1 MSATTSTAATST
13 ATLTA
18 LQQALTPKTGMQRIP
33 LSLETWQ
40 NPNTTSSKKLLNM
53 YAEKQPDDARVAAA
67 LLSTPGFTV
76 FMNVGTGPIRAI
88 NDDDPG
94 AIYVVSGTHFWLV
107 NAGSGTATDLGD
119 IGVAYSPFSDD
130 YLFYTIA
137 VGPTAAV
144 VCSPPYAYVSVGG
157 GPVAQITTTWPD
169 YGASSV
175 AFLDGYYV
183 FTGQGAPQ
191 FFFIT
196 KLADPT
202 AVDALDFAALD
213 AFPNA
218 MFKVER
224 LGTDLWFAGASGW
237 EIWYDAGNADFP
249 FRRRP
254 NGILMRS
261 VSAPKAIAKG
271 DESLFWFSADNRVY
285 RTVGYQEQRISTHG
299 IERALTAI
307 SSAYVYNLH
316 GHISYVMNMTDQSL
330 VYDTLTNVWH
340 TASSSGA
347 IDSPLPWRGTC
358 CAANTGFPLVG
369 DRTSGFLLQAD
380 SYLSTDLGV
389 EPKRQV
395 VLPPLWEGTRRAFCS
410 RLEIEMEVGTVHTP
424 PSIQLEWSDDGGIT
438 YTGSRAMTVTA
449 GTGQYR
455 KRVYTTRLGS
465 FRQRVFRLT
474 AYHAMNIYAIDCDII
489 VGAH

>member
-1 MSATTSTAATST
+1 MSATTSTATS
-13 ATLTA
+13 LTA

-107 NAGSGTATDLGD
+107 TAGAGTATDLGD
-119 IGVAYSPFSDD
+119 IGVAHSPFSDD

-144 VCSPPYAYVSVGG
+144 VCSPPNAYVSVGG

-254 NGILMRS
+254 NGSEGHCQGRREPVL
-261 VSAPKAIAKG
+261 V
-271 DESLFWFSADNRVY
+271 
-285 RTVGYQEQRISTHG
+285 QRGQPGLSH
-299 IERALTAI
+299 RRL
-307 SSAYVYNLH
+307 
-316 GHISYVMNMTDQSL
+316 
-330 VYDTLTNVWH
+330 
-340 TASSSGA
+340 SGA
-347 IDSPLPWRGTC
+347 AHLHARHR
-358 CAANTGFPLVG
+358 ARA
-369 DRTSGFLLQAD
+369 DRHIQRLCLQSARSYFLRYEHD
-380 SYLSTDLGV
+380 RPV
-389 EPKRQV
+389 
-395 VLPPLWEGTRRAFCS
+395 
-410 RLEIEMEVGTVHTP
+410 
-424 PSIQLEWSDDGGIT
+424 
-438 YTGSRAMTVTA
+438 A
-449 GTGQYR
+449 G
-455 KRVYTTRLGS
+455 L
-465 FRQRVFRLT
+465 
-474 AYHAMNIYAIDCDII
+474 
-489 VGAH
+489 